1 MKNKIV
7 AAILALFVGS
17 LGIHW
22 FYLGKNNR
30 GLAYLLITVL
40 LCWTVVAPIII
51 SVIAFVEGVLLLL
64 EPDAEFDEKYN
75 NPPTDSA
82 LQTPKNNWV

>member
-7 AAILALFVGS
+7 AAILALFLGG

-30 GLAYLLITVL
+30 GLTYLLITLL
-40 LCWTVVAPIII
+40 LCWTVVAPLVIG
-51 SVIAFVEGVLLLL
+51 VIAFVEGILLLL
-64 EPDAEFDEKYN
+64 EPDAEFDAKYN
-75 NPPTDSA
+75 NPPTDSV
-82 LQTPKNNWV
+82 LQTPKNDWV